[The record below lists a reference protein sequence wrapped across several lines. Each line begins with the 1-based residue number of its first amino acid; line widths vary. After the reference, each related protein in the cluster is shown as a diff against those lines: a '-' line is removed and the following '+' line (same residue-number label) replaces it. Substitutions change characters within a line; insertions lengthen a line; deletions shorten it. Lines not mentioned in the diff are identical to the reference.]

1 MIKML
6 DLSDKSDKELIALK
20 NRIKISDA
28 DIDTKIANIK
38 AIDAKLLGKNYR
50 AILEDIK
57 AGMADID
64 DMNN

>member
-6 DLSDKSDKELIALK
+6 DLSDKTDKELVALK

-28 DIDTKIANIK
+28 DIDTKIANIE
-38 AIDAKLLGKNYR
+38 AIDAKLLGKNYK

-64 DMNN
+64 DMNG

>member
-1 MIKML
+1 ME
-6 DLSDKSDKELIALK
+6 LS
-20 NRIKISDA
+20 
-28 DIDTKIANIK
+28 
-38 AIDAKLLGKNYR
+38 AIDAKLLGKNYK

>member
-6 DLSDKSDKELIALK
+6 DLSNKSDRELVALK

-28 DIDTKIANIK
+28 DVDTKIANIE

-57 AGMADID
+57 AGMPDID
-64 DMNN
+64 DIND

>member
-6 DLSDKSDKELIALK
+6 DLSNKTDKELVALK
-20 NRIKISDA
+20 NRMKTSDA
-28 DIDTKIANIK
+28 DIDTKIANIE
-38 AIDAKLLGKNYR
+38 AIDAKLLGKNYK

>member
-6 DLSDKSDKELIALK
+6 DLSDKSDKELVALK

-38 AIDAKLLGKNYR
+38 AIDAKLLGKNYK

-57 AGMADID
+57 AGMADLD

>member
-6 DLSDKSDKELIALK
+6 DLSDKTDKELVTLK
-20 NRIKISDA
+20 NRIKTSDA
-28 DIDTKIANIK
+28 DIDTKIANIE
-38 AIDAKLLGKNYR
+38 AIDAKLLGKNYK

-64 DMNN
+64 DING

>member
-6 DLSDKSDKELIALK
+6 DLSDKSDKELVALK

-28 DIDTKIANIK
+28 DINTKIANIE

-57 AGMADID
+57 AGMADIN

>member
-6 DLSDKSDKELIALK
+6 DLSNKTDKELVALK

-28 DIDTKIANIK
+28 DIDTKIANIE
-38 AIDAKLLGKNYR
+38 AIDAKLLGKNYK

-64 DMNN
+64 DMDN

>member
-6 DLSDKSDKELIALK
+6 DLDCRTDEELKRLK
-20 NRIKISDA
+20 QSIITSDA
-28 DIDTKIANIK
+28 DIDTKIANIE

>member
-6 DLSDKSDKELIALK
+6 DLSNKSDRELVALK

-28 DIDTKIANIK
+28 DVDTKIANVE
-38 AIDAKLLGKNYR
+38 AIDAKLLGRDYK

-57 AGMADID
+57 AGMPDID
-64 DMNN
+64 DIND

>member
-1 MIKML
+1 ML
-6 DLSDKSDKELIALK
+6 DLSDKSDKELVALK

-28 DIDTKIANIK
+28 DINTKIANIE

-64 DMNN
+64 DMNG

>member
-6 DLSDKSDKELIALK
+6 DLSDKSDKELVALK

-28 DIDTKIANIK
+28 DINTKIANIE

>member
-1 MIKML
+1 ML
-6 DLSDKSDKELIALK
+6 DLSNKSDRELVALK

-28 DIDTKIANIK
+28 DVDTKIANIE

-57 AGMADID
+57 AGMADMD
-64 DMNN
+64 DIHD

>member
-1 MIKML
+1 ML
-6 DLSDKSDKELIALK
+6 DLSNKTDKELVALK

-28 DIDTKIANIK
+28 DIDTKIANIE
-38 AIDAKLLGKNYR
+38 AIDAKLLGKNYK

>member
-6 DLSDKSDKELIALK
+6 DLSNKSDRELVALK

-28 DIDTKIANIK
+28 DIDTKIANIE
-38 AIDAKLLGKNYR
+38 AIDAKLLGRDYK

-57 AGMADID
+57 AGMAD
-64 DMNN
+64 MNDIHD

>member
-1 MIKML
+1 ML
-6 DLSDKSDKELIALK
+6 DLTNKTDKELVALK

-28 DIDTKIANIK
+28 DIDTKIANIE
-38 AIDAKLLGKNYR
+38 AIDAKLLGKNYK
-50 AILEDIK
+50 AILADIA

>member
-6 DLSDKSDKELIALK
+6 DLSNKSDRELVALK

-28 DIDTKIANIK
+28 DIDTKIANIE

-50 AILEDIK
+50 AVLEDIK
-57 AGMADID
+57 AGMPDID
-64 DMNN
+64 DIND

>member
-6 DLSDKSDKELIALK
+6 DLSNKSDRELVALK

-28 DIDTKIANIK
+28 DIDTKIANIE

-57 AGMADID
+57 AGMADMD
-64 DMNN
+64 DIHD

>member
-1 MIKML
+1 
-6 DLSDKSDKELIALK
+6 LK
-20 NRIKISDA
+20 RLKQSIITSDA
-28 DIDTKIANIK
+28 DIDTKIANIE
-38 AIDAKLLGKNYR
+38 AIDAKLLGKNYK

>member
-6 DLSDKSDKELIALK
+6 DLSDKSDKELVALK

-28 DIDTKIANIK
+28 DINTKIANIE

-50 AILEDIK
+50 AILEDI
-57 AGMADID
+57 ASGGADID
-64 DMNN
+64 DIND

>member
-6 DLSDKSDKELIALK
+6 DLSNKSDRELVALK

-28 DIDTKIANIK
+28 DIDTKTANIE

-57 AGMADID
+57 AGMADMD
-64 DMNN
+64 DIHD

>member
-6 DLSDKSDKELIALK
+6 DLSNKSDRELVALK

-28 DIDTKIANIK
+28 DVDTKIANIE
-38 AIDAKLLGKNYR
+38 AIDAKLLGKNYK
-50 AILEDIK
+50 AVLADIA

-64 DMNN
+64 DITD

>member
-6 DLSDKSDKELIALK
+6 DLSNKSDKELVALK

-28 DIDTKIANIK
+28 DINTKIANIE

-64 DMNN
+64 DING